1 MVELKPFKKIWKK
14 HFSEDELEKISL
26 SMQDFSNMIA
36 LHLFNKEM
44 EIPKDFNQER
54 KTFAYLETD
63 RWDGSEGISPKQL
76 KKLLKVWGDDF
87 VVALI
92 CLSLLSQK
100 YLIGEVFEEDED
112 GIRIISYKE
121 LLKKEEFKVFFE
133 DIDASFLFTIKILS
147 GTEILSVQRDA
158 IITLSMMFIY
168 NNVNDSY
175 LQQSDQDIKINLTE
189 RWKAIAGII
198 PRDQLVML
206 AIKPEDWNT
215 DAFLKSLGYFFG
227 KKQVGLL
234 TESEKI
240 SFLRFY
246 KNAGKNAGV
255 IIDFIGKDSLTIDTD
270 LSQMNFEQ
278 RDIQFLER
286 VLVENTELDLKS
298 KMIVLKV
305 ANEERV
311 QNIYNEHGDLRA
323 ILATQSYHQLFG
335 VIEFSKI
342 IELQKFNFNEN
353 IVGEMVRIFN
363 ETKDMATTVPIC
375 RNTVNKHYRWEVLE
389 KSNFDSIVAGNYTQC
404 CQHVAGV
411 GKTCVTQGA
420 YRENTAIF
428 AVYKDDIMI
437 CQSFLW
443 RADNYIVADSIESVS
458 AQYAEKVIKAYVE
471 FNEFLKENDMSLIV
485 GNAGRVGDTSF
496 LSNDRSAIVS
506 HQEFIPNIYCDAK
519 TQSRMKAS
527 K

>member
-1 MVELKPFKKIWKK
+1 MVELKPFKKVWKK

-76 KKLLKVWGDDF
+76 KKLLRVWGDDF
-87 VVALI
+87 VIALM

-100 YLIGEVFEEDED
+100 YLVGEVFEEDED
-112 GIRIISYKE
+112 GLRIVSYKE
-121 LLKKEEFKVFFE
+121 LLKKEEFQVFFK
-133 DIDASFLFTIKILS
+133 DIDDSFLFTIKTLS
-147 GTEILSVQRDA
+147 GLEVTAVNRDA
-158 IITLSMMFIY
+158 VMALSIMFIY
-168 NNVNDSY
+168 NNLDEDLLVLSNEE
-175 LQQSDQDIKINLTE
+175 IKKDLEE
-189 RWKAIAGII
+189 RWMLLAGTI
-198 PRDQLVML
+198 PRDQLVLL

-215 DAFLKSLGYFFG
+215 NAFLKSLDYFFG
-227 KKQVGLL
+227 KKQIRLL

-246 KNAGKNAGV
+246 KNAGRNAGV
-255 IIDFIGKDSLTIDTD
+255 IIDFLGKDSLTIDVD

-286 VLVENTELDLKS
+286 ILAENQDLDFKS
-298 KMIVLKV
+298 KLIVLKV

-335 VIEFSKI
+335 VIEFRKI

-353 IVGEMVRIFN
+353 TVAEMVTIFN
-363 ETKDMATTVPIC
+363 ET
-375 RNTVNKHYRWEVLE
+375 RNIVSTIPLCGDIMSKSYRWEVLP
-389 KSNFDSIVAGNYTQC
+389 KSNFDSIVAGNYSQC

-443 RADNYIVADSIESVS
+443 KAGEYIVADSIECVS
-458 AQYAEKVIKAYVE
+458 TQYAEKVIKAYVE
-471 FNEFLKENDMSLIV
+471 FNNFLKEHDMSLIV
-485 GNAGRVGDTSF
+485 GNAGRIGNPTSF
-496 LSNDRSAIVS
+496 LSNDRTAIVN

-519 TQSRMKAS
+519 TQSRIRD
-527 K
+527 